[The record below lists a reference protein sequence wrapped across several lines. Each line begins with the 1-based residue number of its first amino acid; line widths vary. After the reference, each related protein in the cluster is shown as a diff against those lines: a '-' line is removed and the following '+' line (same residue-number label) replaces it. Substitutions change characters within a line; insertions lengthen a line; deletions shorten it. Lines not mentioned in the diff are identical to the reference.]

1 MDDDEA
7 EAEAEAEAEDVVSGP
22 ALVSFFAI
30 VSWQRTDWDDSRAGR
45 RAGTGIGQ
53 VSRCARR

>member
-1 MDDDEA
+1 VLLEVVGMDDDEA

-30 VSWQRTDWDDSRAGR
+30 VSWQRTD
-45 RAGTGIGQ
+45 
-53 VSRCARR
+53 